1 MNSDQKI
8 LAELL
13 QRGLRATLIRLAIIK
28 ILQRSLTPCSTQEL
42 LSLLGRQP
50 HKTTIYRE
58 TEALVHAGLL
68 RGVDAGDGIR
78 RYESAARG
86 HHHHAICTSCR
97 SITDLPATDCI
108 HELRRAR
115 RTGFFV
121 QDHDVQLFGLCANCK

>member
-1 MNSDQKI
+1 MENSNNVI
-8 LAELL
+8 TELRR
-13 QRGLRATLIRLAIIK
+13 RGLRATPVRLAIIK
-28 ILQRSLTPCSTQEL
+28 ILQRSSAPLSTQQL
-42 LSLLGRQP
+42 LSSLSGQP